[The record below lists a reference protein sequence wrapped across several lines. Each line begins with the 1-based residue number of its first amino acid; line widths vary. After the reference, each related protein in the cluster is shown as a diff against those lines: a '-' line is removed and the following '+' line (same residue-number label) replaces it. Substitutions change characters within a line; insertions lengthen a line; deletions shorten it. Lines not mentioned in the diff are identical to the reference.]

1 MRTIKCNASL
11 LNAKTNQVKRVMW
24 MCTHEFDNSVD
35 FRELQRNFPVCKQNQ
50 ERNDYIFDARSEFL
64 YIIVWVEV
72 VHCCQVVWRQSAKA
86 IEVAKWKFH
95 GIMISA
101 MKPKLRATKSIRFIF
116 SSIAANESI
125 LKYFA
130 LQRWIV
136 SGMFHEYSPVQPNL
150 VNSWREQAASHRQ
163 CVR

>member
-24 MCTHEFDNSVD
+24 MCTHEFDNTVD

-50 ERNDYIFDARSEFL
+50 ERNDYIFDARSEFSIYNCMSWSGTL
-64 YIIVWVEV
+64 LPSCLE
-72 VHCCQVVWRQSAKA
+72 AKCKGYRSSQMEISWNYEA
-86 IEVAKWKFH
+86 KITGKQINSFHLQLNRSKWINIEVFR
-95 GIMISA
+95 ITT
-101 MKPKLRATKSIRFIF
+101 LNRFGNVPWIF
-116 SSIAANESI
+116 ARI
-125 LKYFA
+125 
-130 LQRWIV
+130 
-136 SGMFHEYSPVQPNL
+136 QPNL